1 VRRTAAEKMGFIH
14 LVEGADLPVRAS
26 LRQLGVPR
34 STFYGWY
41 QRFLEA
47 GIDGLEDKQP
57 ARRASWNRIPKAIK
71 DQVLE
76 LALERTDLSPR
87 ELSCSFTDEKGY
99 FVSEASVYRILKAAD
114 LITSP
119 AYVLLS
125 ASDAFKDPTK
135 RVHEM
140 WQTDFTYF
148 RIIGWGWYYLSTVL
162 DDYSRY
168 IIAWK
173 LSSTMSATDVKD
185 TLDQAIAVTGVDQ
198 ARIKHRPRLLSDN
211 GPAYVSG
218 ELKEYLGERGMAHT
232 RGAPY
237 HPQTQGK
244 IERYHRTMK
253 NVVKLEHYYFPWE
266 LEAALRDFVQHYNNE
281 RYHESLDNVTP
292 ADVYFGRRHAV
303 LSERAKVKRLTMQ
316 KRKQEY
322 LAENAA

>member
-1 VRRTAAEKMGFIH
+1 MRRSAAEKMEIIR
-14 LVEGADLPVRAS
+14 LVEGTDLPVRAT
-26 LRQLGVPR
+26 LRQLGVPK

-41 QRFLEA
+41 QRYLEA
-47 GIDGLEDKQP
+47 GFDGLQDKQP
-57 ARRASWNRIPKAIK
+57 ARRAGWNRIPRRIK
-71 DQVLE
+71 DQVLA
-76 LALERTDLSPR
+76 LALDRMGLSPR
-87 ELSCSFTDEKGY
+87 ELACRFTEEQRY
-99 FVSEASVYRILKAAD
+99 FVSESSVYRILKAAD

-119 AYVLLS
+119 AYVLMS
-125 ASDAFKDPTK
+125 ASDAFQHPTT

-148 RIIGWGWYYLSTVL
+148 RIVGWGWYYLSTVL
-162 DDYSRY
+162 DDFSRY

-173 LSSTMSATDVKD
+173 LSPTMGVSDVKD
-185 TLDQAIAVTGVDQ
+185 TLDRAWAVTGIDQ
-198 ARIKHRPRLLSDN
+198 VRVRHRPRLLSDN

-218 ELKEYLGERGMAHT
+218 ELREYLEARQMTHT

-266 LEAALRDFVQHYNNE
+266 LEAALRDFVAYYDNE

-292 ADVYFGRRHAV
+292 ADVYFGRQAVV
-303 LSERAKVKRLTMQ
+303 LSERAKIKRLTMQ
-316 KRKQEY
+316 QRKKDY
-322 LAENAA
+322 LAERAA